1 MQSTHR
7 NTCKF
12 DAPVLGI
19 ALVLVAACSGSPQSG
34 IDESTA
40 GQVIG
45 GIAGAA
51 AGSTIGEGSGRTVAT
66 VAGALIGSIAGE
78 RIGANMEQRDMQR
91 TAEALEYNERAETTG
106 WVNPNTDTEFA
117 VTPIDT
123 YRQSGQPCREFEFR
137 VETELGRDTQQ
148 RTACRRND
156 GTWEV
161 ID

>member
-1 MQSTHR
+1 MVAIRHHHERKRIQISHR
-7 NTCKF
+7 NACKF

-19 ALVLVAACSGSPQSG
+19 ILFLDTACSGSPQTG

-45 GIAGAA
+45 G
-51 AGSTIGEGSGRTVAT
+51 
-66 VAGALIGSIAGE
+66 IAGE

-91 TAEALEYNERAETTG
+91 TADALEYNERAETT
-106 WVNPNTDTEFA
+106 
-117 VTPIDT
+117 
-123 YRQSGQPCREFEFR
+123 
-137 VETELGRDTQQ
+137 
-148 RTACRRND
+148 ACRLDD